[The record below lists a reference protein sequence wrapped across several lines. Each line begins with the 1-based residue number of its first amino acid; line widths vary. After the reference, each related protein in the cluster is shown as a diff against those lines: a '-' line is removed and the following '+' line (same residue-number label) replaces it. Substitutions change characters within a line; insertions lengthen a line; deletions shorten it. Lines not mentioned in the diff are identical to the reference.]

1 MIDIAVCDKD
11 ESVYLIYRAD
21 VVPRKGEL
29 IHFPHK
35 GSFRILDVAYRV
47 SDDAGKFPQ
56 EELLMYA
63 ELIID
68 LSTPV
73 QGLGYENS

>member
-11 ESVYLIYRAD
+11 EQVYLIYTSE

-47 SDDAGKFPQ
+47 SDDSDRFSK

-63 ELIID
+63 EVIID
-68 LSTPV
+68 LSNPI
-73 QGLGYENS
+73 QIS